1 MSFFFNACEKAF
13 FFLFNSEAYLMKSF
27 GKCYSDKEKT
37 EKSLVASNEE
47 YFMFC
52 PKDTQKIQVK
62 QDRKRQIIRPSCIHI
77 Y

>member
-1 MSFFFNACEKAF
+1 
-13 FFLFNSEAYLMKSF
+13 MKSF